1 MSAQPNRSARAHL
14 GAAAL
19 STEGAPLT
27 EREVIATWWPLGLSW
42 LLMTFE
48 MPLTNAVI
56 SRLPDAE
63 VNLAAWGIVFSI
75 AIMIQAPA
83 TMLLAASTALV
94 KDAASWV
101 RLSRI
106 TIGILALLTVVH
118 ILVGFTPLY
127 DVVLRD
133 LIGLPDEVADA
144 ARTAAM
150 IVVPWSLGTGSRR
163 FFHGILIR
171 YGHSRVVIASAMV
184 RLTTDVIILGIG
196 LAIGSVQGAIV
207 TAVAMTT
214 AVILESLF
222 TWTRVRPVIAERI
235 LTNRTA
241 EPPFGYRQFA
251 VFYWPL
257 VITTLLSV
265 STVTLISAALAR
277 MPGSLA
283 SLATWPVVFG
293 FLMLWQ
299 STAVA
304 YQEVVISM
312 LRRPNGVEVLQR
324 VLRRLALGLTISLAL
339 VALTPLSYLWFRYG
353 AALPP
358 DLTRLAQ
365 GALLLGLF
373 IPALR
378 ALQAWQQGAIVYGSR
393 TAAMTESVVVFLITT
408 VAVLALGMATS
419 FATGIYVGMIAYGAG
434 FAAQTAWLQWR
445 ARPLVA
451 ALRRRDAVAGGAP

>member
-1 MSAQPNRSARAHL
+1 MSAQPKRSARAHI
-14 GAAAL
+14 GANTL
-19 STEGAPLT
+19 RTEGAPVT

-75 AIMIQAPA
+75 AITIQAPA

-94 KDAASWV
+94 KDAASWL

-106 TIGILALLTVVH
+106 VIVILSLLTLVH
-118 ILVGFTPLY
+118 ALVGFTPLY
-127 DVVLRD
+127 DVLLRD

-150 IVVPWSLGTGSRR
+150 IVVPWSLGTGARR

-171 YGHSRVVIASAMV
+171 YGHSRIVIASALV
-184 RLTTDVIILGIG
+184 RLSTDVVILGLG

-214 AVILESLF
+214 AVMLETIF
-222 TWTRVRPVIAERI
+222 TWTRVRPVIRSRV
-235 LTNRTA
+235 LTNRSA
-241 EPPFGYRQFA
+241 EAPFGYRQFA
-251 VFYWPL
+251 VFYLPL
-257 VITTLLSV
+257 VATTVLAV

-277 MPGSLA
+277 MPDSLA

-299 STAVA
+299 SAAMA

-324 VLRRLALGLTISLAL
+324 VLKRMALGLTLSLAL
-339 VALTPLSYLWFRYG
+339 VALTPLSFLWFRYG
-353 AALPP
+353 AALSPE
-358 DLTRLAQ
+358 LTSLAQ

-393 TAAMTESVVVFLITT
+393 TSAMTESVVVFLVAT
-408 VAVLALGMATS
+408 VAVLALGMATG
-419 FATGIYVGMIAYGAG
+419 FATGLYVGMIAYGVG
-434 FAAQTAWLQWR
+434 FAAQTTWLQWR
-445 ARPLVA
+445 SRPLVA
-451 ALRRRDAVAGGAP
+451 ALRGRDVVPEGIP